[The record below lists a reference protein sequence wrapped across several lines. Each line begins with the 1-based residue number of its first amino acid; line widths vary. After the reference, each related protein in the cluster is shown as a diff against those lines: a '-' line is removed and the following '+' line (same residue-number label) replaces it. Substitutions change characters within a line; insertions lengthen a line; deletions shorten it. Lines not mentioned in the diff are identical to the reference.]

1 LKPHHDWESIGINV
15 LRKPWLQFF
24 ALGLLL
30 FLTSQRLFPEP
41 KPVLG
46 PPNAERLAAMV
57 ENYARFAQGS
67 VSPELLSR
75 FVETE
80 LRDELLFR
88 EAVLRELQF
97 RDAAVEQRIIR
108 NMRFLDAQS
117 KATDQALL
125 EQGYALRLHLTDE
138 VIRRRLVQIM
148 ERLIVGTT
156 AIALPTDD
164 DIQSRYDRDLE
175 TWLEPAR
182 YTFSHV
188 FLTDERSQEMST
200 LISKVSDE
208 NLNPE
213 AARMLGSPFL
223 SGYTFRQQSPDQIAR
238 VFGASFSEQL
248 AAMTPKQ
255 GGWVGPMTSAF
266 GVHYVYIQA
275 FTPARTLQ
283 MSEVSEGIARDLARE
298 AETQAVTDW
307 VTAAMAR
314 YEVRRQ

>member
-1 LKPHHDWESIGINV
+1 METIGINV

-30 FLTSQRLFPEP
+30 FLASQRLFPEP

-46 PPNAERLAAMV
+46 PPNAARLAAMV

-67 VSPELLSR
+67 VSPKLLSQ

-88 EAVLRELQF
+88 EAVLRELQL
-97 RDAAVEQRIIR
+97 RDVAVKKRIIR
-108 NMRFLDAQS
+108 NMRFLDTQS

-125 EQGYALRLHLTDE
+125 EQGYTLRLHLTDE

-148 ERLIVGTT
+148 ERLIVATT
-156 AIALPTDD
+156 AIAPPADS
-164 DIQSRYDRDLE
+164 DIQSHYERNLE

-188 FLTDERSQEMST
+188 FLVDERSEEISA
-200 LISKVSDE
+200 LISRVSAED
-208 NLNPE
+208 LNPK

-223 SGYTFRQQSPDQIAR
+223 SGYTFEKQSPDQIAR
-238 VFGASFSEQL
+238 IFGASFSEQL
-248 AAMTPKQ
+248 GAMAPEQ
-255 GGWVGPMTSAF
+255 GGWFGPVTSAF
-266 GVHYVYIQA
+266 GVHYVNIEE
-275 FTPARTLQ
+275 FKPSRTLQ
-283 MSEVSEGIARDLARE
+283 LSEVSQRIARDLSRAAE
-298 AETQAVTDW
+298 AQAVTDW

-314 YEVRRQ
+314 YEVRRS